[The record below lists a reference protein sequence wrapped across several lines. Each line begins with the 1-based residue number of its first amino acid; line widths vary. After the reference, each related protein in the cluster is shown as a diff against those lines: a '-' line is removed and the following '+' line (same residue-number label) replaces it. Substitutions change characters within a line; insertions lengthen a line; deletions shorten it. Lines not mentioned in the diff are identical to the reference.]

1 MSDAPPPV
9 LDETDEAAGDL
20 ELLGLVLAQ
29 AEAAMQLIDAVHM
42 PRSHAALMTLLSRL
56 GYEIERAKPARP
68 G

>member
-1 MSDAPPPV
+1 MSDAPHPV
-9 LDETDEAAGDL
+9 IDETDEASGDL
-20 ELLGLVLAQ
+20 ELLGQVLAQ
-29 AEAAMQLIDAVHM
+29 AEAAIELIDAVQM